1 MRDRGETI
9 RVPDDK
15 RRPIRRIVDTAGDI
29 CKWFLVAILATAAS
43 ACVQVFL
50 WIREKLH
57 KRRTRPNSRRNAAEA
72 E

>member
-15 RRPIRRIVDTAGDI
+15 RRLIRRIADAVGGIA
-29 CKWFLVAILATAAS
+29 KWFLVAVLATAAS
-43 ACVQVFL
+43 VCVQVIL

-57 KRRTRPNSRRNAAEA
+57 KRRTRPKSRRNAAEA